1 INWKGCNLEL
11 AHRNSQVSIPFY
23 LSNKGY
29 GFLWHNAAVGEV
41 HFGLNTTQWEAE
53 STRQLDYWI
62 TAGDTPK
69 EIEHHYTEMTGRAP
83 MMQEYGLGF
92 WQCKLRYYNQQQVLD
107 VAREYKRRGIPLD
120 VLIIDYYHWPRCG
133 DYRFDPEYFPTPAE
147 MIRELDEMG
156 IATMVSVWPQI
167 DWRSENYAEMKQLGL
182 LVKAN
187 TGVDVQMVFHGNN
200 VFFDATNPRARA
212 YVWDKI
218 RQNYAALGVRA
229 FWLDEA
235 EPEFTTYDYDNY
247 RYYAGP
253 VTEIGNIYPREYAKM
268 FYEGQQRE
276 GRTDI
281 VSLTRC
287 AWVGSQRYGALVWS
301 GDIFSTWEDFRKQVC
316 AGLHM

>member
-1 INWKGCNLEL
+1 
-11 AHRNSQVSIPFY
+11 
-23 LSNKGY
+23 
-29 GFLWHNAAVGEV
+29 
-41 HFGLNTTQWEAE
+41 
-53 STRQLDYWI
+53 
-62 TAGDTPK
+62 
-69 EIEHHYTEMTGRAP
+69 
-83 MMQEYGLGF
+83 
-92 WQCKLRYYNQQQVLD
+92 
-107 VAREYKRRGIPLD
+107 
-120 VLIIDYYHWPRCG
+120 
-133 DYRFDPEYFPTPAE
+133 YFPAPAE

-218 RQNYAALGVRA
+218 RQNYA
-229 FWLDEA
+229 
-235 EPEFTTYDYDNY
+235 
-247 RYYAGP
+247 GP
-253 VTEIGNIYPREYAKM
+253 VTEICNIYPREYAKM

-316 AGLHM
+316 AGLHMGLAGIPWWT